1 MGVLGDE
8 SEAVG
13 FEEPVGALPSSPPD
27 LLDLERFENLVRE
40 VEPRLRRALVAAF
53 GPEIGREAT
62 ADALAYA
69 WEQRQRLEK
78 VHNVAGYLYRVGQ
91 TSARRRR
98 RAPAVADLAVEG
110 EESRYEPKLLEALER
125 LSGRQRLAVVLVHG
139 LGWTP
144 SEVAESTGLKRNTIN
159 NHLERGL
166 RHLRAWLGVTD
177 EQ

>member
-1 MGVLGDE
+1 MGVRGYE

-13 FEEPVGALPSSPPD
+13 LEEPAGALPSSPSD
-27 LLDLERFENLVRE
+27 LSDLERFEGLVRE

-62 ADALAYA
+62 ADAMAYA
-69 WEQRQRLEK
+69 WEQRHRLEK

-98 RAPAVADLAVEG
+98 RAPAVADPALEG

-125 LSGRQRLAVVLVHG
+125 LSGRQRLAVVARPRARVD
-139 LGWTP
+139 TQ
-144 SEVAESTGLKRNTIN
+144 
-159 NHLERGL
+159 RGG
-166 RHLRAWLGVTD
+166 RDHRTETQHHQQPPRARTSPPASPARSHR
-177 EQ
+177 